1 MAGNGTRWPWWAV
14 LGLTHSLAVTPQPY
28 HPVAVRLEVKNTR
41 RTLVLSKVKC
51 VTRQPGGAENN
62 PCLHSADSWLPRPP
76 LPGRSQES
84 ICGRGGKGQGKALG
98 HPKPLRGGDP
108 RGPFRLASP
117 VMSPRHAGVTG
128 QQPVCCVAPRQ
139 LCRPRT
145 GYRLRLTPSCLCPGF
160 PRLRL
165 SSSPSARS
173 RRSVG
178 ARTQQAL
185 QMLD

>member
-98 HPKPLRGGDP
+98 HPKPLRGGGPQGSLPP
-108 RGPFRLASP
+108 RL
-117 VMSPRHAGVTG
+117 PRHVPKARRGHRSAA
-128 QQPVCCVAPRQ
+128 CV
-139 LCRPRT
+139 LCGPSPA
-145 GYRLRLTPSCLCPGF
+145 LPSPNWLQAEADPFLSVPWLPTPSPFFLALC
-160 PRLRL
+160 
-165 SSSPSARS
+165 
-173 RRSVG
+173 
-178 ARTQQAL
+178 TQQAL
-185 QMLD
+185 SRCTHTAGAADA